1 MGAWSGPF
9 LVATLLLAT
18 AGLAKLV
25 RPNDTVGALRAMG
38 IRVPPVAVRTGGG
51 AEAAVALGAALTGAP
66 PLAAVVGASYL
77 AFTIFVA
84 VALARGLPI
93 ASCGC
98 FGRIDT
104 PPTTLHIV
112 VDIGAAVCAIAVARR
127 GGGGVVPV
135 LRDQPLAGIPF
146 LVVVA
151 AGTYA
156 VLTALTVLPKLSRLG
171 SEGS

>member
-25 RPNDTVGALRAMG
+25 RPDDTVGALRAMG
-38 IRVPPVAVRTGGG
+38 IRVPLVAFRAGGVL
-51 AEAAVALGAALTGAP
+51 EAAVALGAALTGAP
-66 PLAAVVGASYL
+66 ALAAVVAVSYL
-77 AFTIFVA
+77 AFAGFVA
-84 VALARGLPI
+84 VALARRLPI

-104 PPTTLHIV
+104 PPTVLHIV
-112 VDIGAAVCAIAVARR
+112 IDIGAAVCGIAVALRD
-127 GGGGVVPV
+127 GGGVVPV
-135 LRDQPLAGIPF
+135 LRDQPLGGIPF

-156 VLTALTVLPKLSRLG
+156 AVTALTVLPKLTQLG
-171 SEGS
+171 WERS